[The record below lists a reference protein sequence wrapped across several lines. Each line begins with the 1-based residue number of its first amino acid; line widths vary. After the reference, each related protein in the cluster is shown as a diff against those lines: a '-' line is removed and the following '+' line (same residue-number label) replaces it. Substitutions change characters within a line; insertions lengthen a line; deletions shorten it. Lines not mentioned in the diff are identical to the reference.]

1 MGIISIIL
9 FNSCEQEVNDS
20 LKDEQGT
27 TMFKYKGVLYSGE
40 INVAIKEKLAT
51 LPELAMYV
59 DENGGIEYFDNY
71 EDLLKNICGD
81 DLSLTDDVSTKA
93 SRTVTTS
100 YITLYK
106 DLNYKGGSK
115 TYDISS
121 SGTRYVH
128 ISDLSS
134 IGFSNNIS
142 SVKIEI
148 RNPGNPDKQSMLT
161 LWDDVNYKGPTVVFR
176 VPARDNTWFMPD
188 LRTMPRGVSGGNWND
203 AARSLKFNFFK
214 VPTPWLLVNKN
225 FMNCYGNS

>member
-1 MGIISIIL
+1 MRKLLICLLGIISIIL

-40 INVAIKEKLAT
+40 IDVAIKEKLAT

-81 DLSLTDDVSTKA
+81 DLSLANDVSTKA
-93 SRTVTTS
+93 SGVVTTS

-106 DLNYKGGSK
+106 NSNYKGGSK
-115 TYDISS
+115 TYNISS
-121 SGTRYVH
+121 SGPKYIHVPN
-128 ISDLSS
+128 LSS
-134 IGFSNNIS
+134 VGFDDIS

-148 RNPGNPDKQSMLT
+148 RNPGNPDKKAMLT
-161 LWDDVNYKGPTVVFR
+161 FWDDVNYKGTSVVFS
-176 VPARDNTWFMPD
+176 VPGRDNTWFTPN
-188 LRTMPRGVSGGNWND
+188 LGAVARGYASNWDD
-203 AARSLKFNFFK
+203 AARSFKFNFFEY
-214 VPTPWLLVNKN
+214 PTPWPPR
-225 FMNCYGNS
+225 